1 MAEPKA
7 PQGDADLSDM
17 LQELRVLQQGA
28 QVLTAFLVILP
39 FTEAFEQLGPV
50 QHWVFLATF
59 LSSLASLV
67 FLSAP
72 AANHRLQRPVTDK
85 EGFKATATRTILIG
99 VAFESLAWV
108 LVADLVVSAVFD
120 GPISLVAAGLTALL
134 VLALWWLMPLLSRRA
149 RGQR

>member
-1 MAEPKA
+1 MAEPPP
-7 PQGDADLSDM
+7 PQRDDDLSDM

-39 FTEAFEQLGPV
+39 FTEAFERLNAT

-72 AANHRLQRPVTDK
+72 AANHRLQRPIPDK
-85 EGFKATATRTILIG
+85 ERFKTSATRTILVG
-99 VAFESLAWV
+99 VVFESLAWV
-108 LVADLVVSAVFD
+108 LVTDLVVSAVFE
-120 GPISLVAAGLTALL
+120 GPISLFAAGVTAILL
-134 VLALWWLMPLLSRRA
+134 LGLWWLVPLVRRRQPSR
-149 RGQR
+149 